1 MGTLTRETTD
11 CEKQETLDSGG
22 LPMSPA
28 GTAGATTPDYATP
41 VVAADVPIGAAV
53 TRRKKTTKGH

>member
-1 MGTLTRETTD
+1 
-11 CEKQETLDSGG
+11 
-22 LPMSPA
+22 MSPA

-41 VVAADVPIGAAV
+41 VVAADVPIGVAV